1 MDDGP
6 STPPAPGA
14 QPEGVRGAVA
24 LLAALGAL
32 LVGLVGGT
40 ALGGTVGYVAG
51 QRAAGGDVV
60 VPAFIERL
68 GLVPAAQAPADDAA
82 DGARADDRDD
92 AAASDG
98 ADDAADGADTDTDGA
113 NADADGTDVTDDAGP
128 AKGGRQA
135 GPGGGRPVLGV
146 EVATEPLAVG
156 DQTSGAVVMRVASD
170 SAAAAAGFEV
180 GDVIV
185 AVDGE
190 AVATSDALAAAIA
203 ARRPGDRVALTV
215 LRGEAELSVEVTLG
229 AARP

>member
-1 MDDGP
+1 MDDAP
-6 STPPAPGA
+6 STPPAPDVPP
-14 QPEGVRGAVA
+14 QGVRGAVA

-40 ALGGTVGYVAG
+40 ALGGAVGYVAG

-68 GLVPAAQAPADDAA
+68 GLVPTAPTADDDDAA
-82 DGARADDRDD
+82 DGAAADARADDAAD
-92 AAASDG
+92 ADG
-98 ADDAADGADTDTDGA
+98 ADDAADGDAADDA
-113 NADADGTDVTDDAGP
+113 ADADDTAADDTADR

-135 GPGGGRPVLGV
+135 GPLGARPVLGV

-156 DQTSGAVVMRVASD
+156 DRTSGAGVMRVAPD

-185 AVDGE
+185 AVDGD

-203 ARRPGDRVALTV
+203 ARRPGERVMLTV